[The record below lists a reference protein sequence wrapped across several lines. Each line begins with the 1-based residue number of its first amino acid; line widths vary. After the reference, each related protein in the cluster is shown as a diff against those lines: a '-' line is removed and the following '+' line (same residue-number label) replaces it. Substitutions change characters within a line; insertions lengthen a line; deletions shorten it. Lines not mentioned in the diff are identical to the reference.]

1 VDERLVLVIS
11 EAADWSA
18 DAVVNELRHRNVP
31 VFRLDTGDFP
41 QRMRVSARLR
51 DGWAGLIGTDAGD
64 LDLSMVAGVYY
75 RRPRTFDLPNGLS
88 GPERR
93 FAQQQAR
100 VGIGGLLAS
109 LPTRWINH
117 PSAIADCEYKPRQL
131 AVAASVGF
139 TTPATLIT
147 NDPDAVRDFA
157 ADIGDLVVKP
167 FADPLVHEA
176 GDTSIVYTRRLRP
189 ADLVDLSGV
198 ETTAHLFQQWV
209 EPQPCAVRLTV
220 VGESMFGASI
230 YPESPAAREDWRADY
245 AALRYEPLTI
255 PVRVADRAR
264 GFLDAFGLVYGA
276 FDLILN
282 QNEYVF
288 LECNAAGQFGWLSE
302 ECDLPIAAAIADEFI
317 KE

>member
-1 VDERLVLVIS
+1 MYLATLVIS

-109 LPTRWINH
+109 LPTLWINH

-189 ADLVDLSGV
+189 ADLVHLSGV

-209 EPQPCAVRLTV
+209 EPQPCAVR
-220 VGESMFGASI
+220 A
-230 YPESPAAREDWRADY
+230 YRRRREH
-245 AALRYEPLTI
+245 
-255 PVRVADRAR
+255 VRRV
-264 GFLDAFGLVYGA
+264 
-276 FDLILN
+276 
-282 QNEYVF
+282 
-288 LECNAAGQFGWLSE
+288 
-302 ECDLPIAAAIADEFI
+302 DLPGIPRRAGRLAGRLCGSAIRAPYNTGAGRRAGTRLSRRLRAGVRGVRSDPQPE
-317 KE
+317 